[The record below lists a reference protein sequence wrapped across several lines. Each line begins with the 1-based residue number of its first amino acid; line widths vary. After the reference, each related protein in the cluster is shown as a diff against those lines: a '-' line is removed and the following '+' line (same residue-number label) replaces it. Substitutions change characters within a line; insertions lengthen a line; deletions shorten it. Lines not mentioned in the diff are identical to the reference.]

1 MSTEAE
7 RRPKVRGR
15 PAAPAGPGRG
25 GGGGGRS
32 LRGGRGVR
40 PTGPCSR
47 SSRARSPAIGVGRR
61 RGAAKVTKALLLAFG
76 ALGGGWHHYRWSDLA
91 ADDLARGVD
100 ETPRPAWVRGVLGE
114 VLGFRPGEFP
124 GDRGSTR
131 AVLDLTGVN
140 DGRRWHRASGRV
152 EPAGRGGPDRPG
164 GGPRGRGR
172 RIAGEDRRAAEP
184 GRVRRPQR
192 LPARGIRLRM
202 TVDDPRGVW
211 EDPGSPGRLL
221 SRWLGAARA
230 WSYSRLV
237 AGLDPR
243 AAPLAAALLLGR
255 REGVDPDVNDA
266 FARTGTTHLLA
277 ISGLHLQAL
286 AVALWLVFR
295 VLGLPRRGAF
305 ALVALATIAYALL
318 VGLMPSVVRS
328 AAMTV
333 TVCLAGMLD
342 RSTRPANLLAL
353 AALVTLLVN
362 PAHLFDTGCQLS
374 FLAVAAVFWG
384 IPLLSHVFEFSRFH
398 LLDRYRPL
406 DPLDALERRHEPWWR
421 SSARKGR
428 EVILE
433 GLMLSVAVWLVT
445 APLVSLRFH
454 LVSPI
459 GILLN
464 VPLIPLTSLA
474 LLASGLTLV
483 LSAIW
488 APLGMPSAWICG
500 GLLDLTER
508 VTRWGAA
515 RPWGHRFVAGPS
527 WSWVLVLYALM
538 TLVAAAGIG
547 RWPARRWARVA
558 LAGWLV
564 LGLVWTWSPRR
575 PEALEA
581 DVLAVGHGLAVVI
594 QSADGRTFL
603 YDCGRMRDPGVGRR
617 IVAPAL
623 WERGVTHLDAVI
635 LSHADADHY
644 NGLPDLLD
652 RFSIGVVRVP
662 PGFAGPANPG
672 AVRLLEDVRARG
684 VPVRPIVAGDRWEA
698 AGARFSA
705 LSPPATGRPSST
717 DNARSVVL
725 DVESG
730 GRHALL
736 TGDLEGDGLADLVE
750 RPGRAVRRGPRP
762 APRRPVGE
770 PALVLPMGP
779 ARAGRRQPAPAHAR
793 GERPPR
799 PARRPEDPRAAH
811 LGARGDPPAL
821 VRPRHFGTR
830 FSGRVQPAGRWSMS
844 GRRVHVRPRA
854 KPANRGMTG
863 RTRSHRCHPPCLF
876 MPWHATGRARPS
888 P

>member
-7 RRPKVRGR
+7 RHPEVRVA
-15 PAAPAGPGRG
+15 PLVPLASAVAA
-25 GGGGGRS
+25 
-32 LRGGRGVR
+32 GVVADR
-40 PTGPCSR
+40 FGVAWSTTAWAWLALLAC
-47 SSRARSPAIGVGRR
+47 AVAAIGVARR
-61 RGAAKVTKALLLAFG
+61 RGEMAQAVALLVALG
-76 ALGGGWHHYRWSDLA
+76 ALGGGWHHLHWSDLA

-100 ETPRPAWVRGVLGE
+100 ETPRPAWVRGVLRE
-114 VLGFRPGEFP
+114 VLGFRPGGFP
-124 GDRGSTR
+124 GEAGTTR
-131 AVLDLTGVN
+131 AVLDLTGLN
-140 DGRRWHRASGRV
+140 DGWRWHRVSGRASLRV
-152 EPAGRGGPDRPG
+152 EGDRTDLAAGRAIEAAGSLAK
-164 GGPRGRGR
+164 
-172 RIAGEDRRAAEP
+172 IAGPLNP
-184 GRVRRPQR
+184 GEFDTRNALR
-192 LPARGIRLRM
+192 ARGIRLSM
-202 TVDDPRGVW
+202 TVDEPSGVW
-211 EDPGSPGRLL
+211 DDPGSPGSL
-221 SRWLGAARA
+221 RWRWVGAARA

-237 AGLDPR
+237 AGLDPW

-255 REGVDPDVNDA
+255 REAVDPDVNDA

-286 AVALWLVFR
+286 AAALWLVFR
-295 VLGLPRRGAF
+295 VLSIPRRGAF

-328 AAMTV
+328 AVMTV
-333 TVCLAGMLD
+333 TVCIAGIFD
-342 RSTRPANLLAL
+342 RSARPANLLAL
-353 AALVTLLVN
+353 AALVTLLFN

-384 IPLLSHVFEFSRFH
+384 IPLLSHVFEFSGSHLVDRF
-398 LLDRYRPL
+398 RPL
-406 DPLDALERRHEPWWR
+406 DPLDALERRYEPWWR
-421 SSARKGR
+421 SAARKGR
-428 EVILE
+428 EFLLE
-433 GLMLSVAVWLVT
+433 GLWLSVAVWLVT

-500 GLLDLTER
+500 GLLALTER
-508 VTRWGAA
+508 LTRWGAA

-538 TLVAAAGIG
+538 VLVAMAGIG
-547 RWPARRWARVA
+547 RLPARRWARLA

-564 LGLVWTWSPRR
+564 LGLIWTWSPRR
-575 PEALEA
+575 LEAPEA

-684 VPVRPIVAGDRWEA
+684 VPVRPIVAGDSWEA
-698 AGARFSA
+698 AGTRFST
-705 LSPPATGRPSST
+705 LFPPARGLPLST

-750 RPGRAVRRGPRP
+750 RPGRAFDAVL
-762 APRRPVGE
+762 APHHG
-770 PALVLPMGP
+770 
-779 ARAGRRQPAPAHAR
+779 GRSAN
-793 GERPPR
+793 PPWFYRWAR
-799 PARRPEDPRAAH
+799 PARVVVSQRPPLPGASDPLTPLAAREIPM
-811 LGARGDPPAL
+811 LRTWERGAIRLRWSARGISA
-821 VRPRHFGTR
+821 
-830 FSGRVQPAGRWSMS
+830 
-844 GRRVHVRPRA
+844 
-854 KPANRGMTG
+854 RG
-863 RTRSHRCHPPCLF
+863 F
-876 MPWHATGRARPS
+876 QDK
-888 P
+888 